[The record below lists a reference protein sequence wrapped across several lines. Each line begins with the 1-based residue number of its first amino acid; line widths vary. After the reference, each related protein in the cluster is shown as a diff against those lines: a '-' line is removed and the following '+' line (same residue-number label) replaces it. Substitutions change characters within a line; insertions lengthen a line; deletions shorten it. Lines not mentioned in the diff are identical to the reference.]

1 MRLSVFPGFLFFAAT
16 PFPLIALTPLRMPGT
31 FLTGFWTLS
40 PLPIV
45 VTAGLGLNVEAYSIF
60 MTLPSRAAPL

>member
-45 VTAGLGLNVEAYSIF
+45 VTAGLGLNV
-60 MTLPSRAAPL
+60 